1 MQTAALQAEQT
12 FITKLEIRL
21 LNGPRTEPV
30 PPVTLNVQTGLAE
43 LQDQGRWRVDL
54 VIDVVPAEGHP
65 APPYEVSIAVSGLF
79 RVISPMEAADA
90 RRLAFVNG
98 LSILYSSAR
107 ETVLL
112 LTNRFPAGPFVLP
125 TVSFVDEFD
134 RLAPQQ
140 VTEPPAPYGEKK

>member
-21 LNGPRTEPV
+21 VNGPRTEPA
-30 PPVTLNVQTGLAE
+30 PQVTLNVRTGLAE
-43 LQDQGRWRVDL
+43 LQDKGRWRVDL
-54 VIDVVPAEGHP
+54 VIDVVPAEGQP

-112 LTNRFPAGPFVLP
+112 LTSRFPAGPFVLP
-125 TVSFVDEFD
+125 TVSFVDD
-134 RLAPQQ
+134 YNSLAPQQ
-140 VTEPPAPYGEKK
+140 VAESPAPYGKKK